1 VTLDPDAT
9 GDVDAR
15 IDGAIGRAIEAYGA
29 LTDLGEEI
37 DDEWTYVQDLADA
50 WRVRLEDVAAAR
62 GPETIDPA
70 VSAAVEAA
78 VAEISRIT
86 DPHRAIDWLSTF
98 PQVVLLALGERP

>member
-1 VTLDPDAT
+1 MTLDPDAT
-9 GDVDAR
+9 GDVDAT
-15 IDGAIGRAIEAYGA
+15 IDRAIEAYGA

-70 VSAAVEAA
+70 ASAAVEAA